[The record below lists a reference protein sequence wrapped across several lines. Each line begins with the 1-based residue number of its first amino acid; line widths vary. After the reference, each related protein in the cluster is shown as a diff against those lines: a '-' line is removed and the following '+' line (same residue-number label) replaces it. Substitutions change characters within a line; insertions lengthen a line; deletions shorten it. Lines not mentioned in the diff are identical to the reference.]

1 MDVYNQCAVNKLERW
16 SRDPSGL
23 ITGTETIWHG
33 AKGRSVYDD
42 YMERIAV
49 KFARNDLLIS
59 LLKEMVQAGGAKLVS
74 HAEEHLPDG
83 IYANPSTQAISAFNS
98 IGDVTNDIIEST
110 FGMTAY
116 VSSLIAV
123 KRDKPVNWIFYST
136 LDVDKVCEVAMKSA
150 KRKRYQRQVY
160 FCMAAKA
167 CSNS

>member
-1 MDVYNQCAVNKLERW
+1 MVSSVQVEEAASALLNFHVCFPLLIQAKLANSPLDMDVYNQCAVNKLERW

-23 ITGTETIWHG
+23 ITGTERIWHG

-42 YMERIAV
+42 YMESIAV

-59 LLKEMVQAGGAKLVS
+59 LMKEMVQAGGAKLVS

-110 FGMTAY
+110 FGMTG
-116 VSSLIAV
+116 
-123 KRDKPVNWIFYST
+123 R
-136 LDVDKVCEVAMKSA
+136 
-150 KRKRYQRQVY
+150 
-160 FCMAAKA
+160 
-167 CSNS
+167 